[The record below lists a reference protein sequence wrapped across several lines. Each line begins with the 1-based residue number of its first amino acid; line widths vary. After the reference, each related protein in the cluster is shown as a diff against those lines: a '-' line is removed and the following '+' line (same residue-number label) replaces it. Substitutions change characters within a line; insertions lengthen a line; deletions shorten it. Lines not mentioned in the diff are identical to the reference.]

1 MPPANGDES
10 KKKTHIVVACL
21 SEKKIGIIVDDFL
34 DKQEIVIK
42 PIGKT
47 LKKIPGIAG
56 ATELGNKRAILV
68 LDVGSLIE
76 EATQGVKI
84 E

>member
-1 MPPANGDES
+1 
-10 KKKTHIVVACL
+10 VVAGL
-21 SEKKIGIIVDDFL
+21 AEKKIGIIVDDFI
-34 DKQEIVIK
+34 DKHEIVIK

-56 ATELGNKRAILV
+56 ATELGDKRAVLV

-76 EATQGVKI
+76 ESTQGGKF
-84 E
+84 